1 MPQLWCEDAREVMA
15 SGPYFSRMRIIS
27 LETSSK
33 ASFQLM
39 RSYADLPRFCAL
51 RPPGPVEPGAP
62 FGSKSTRFIGYMMRS
77 SE

>member
-1 MPQLWCEDAREVMA
+1 
-15 SGPYFSRMRIIS
+15 MRIIS
-27 LETSSK
+27 LETRSK

-62 FGSKSTRFIGYMMRS
+62 LGSKSTRFMGYMMRS